1 MRSRIDA
8 IECAPI
14 HGIRTG
20 AFRTLSLREDNET
33 VLHCFDWLRLKFTH
47 IVTTDVRSLGVQ
59 IRNVQSGVTRL
70 LVRR

>member
-47 IVTTDVRSLGVQ
+47 IVTTDVRSLGV
-59 IRNVQSGVTRL
+59 
-70 LVRR
+70 